1 MKPWEMASF
10 GAGASYP
17 RMMNSSAPSP
27 QYSLPTGQ
35 VRGGIPP
42 LPPRPG
48 SASYGN
54 SYLSSGIG
62 QRSYGYGSYGGYGG
76 NYGGYSGMGY
86 GGYSGMGMGYG
97 GTMYGGGGYGYGM
110 GPENRFIQMAEDST
124 RSAFQGIESLVRA
137 FGSIAMMFDS
147 TFFAVTNT
155 FRAVLGVAENFGQ
168 IRSLFGQLWSSFALF
183 RFINYLYRKVVSLFG
198 VKFAQD
204 LGGDA
209 WNQAMSETGEL
220 LPKSQTSSWP
230 ILMFLGMVV
239 SAPYLIA
246 KLLPPIIDNRNPSN
260 WKSPGRKVR
269 VQYAFQG
276 RSSEELTVQ
285 PGEQILIAPKAVQD
299 SMQLAGSGWVF
310 AVSKNQSN
318 AGLVPINYL
327 QIFTAPRP
335 APTQIVPP
343 NEGAP
348 SVAPVDEIVQ
358 DFLMDEDIPAPPVAT
373 QNSDLNVES
382 NETNS

>member
-1 MKPWEMASF
+1 M
-10 GAGASYP
+10 
-17 RMMNSSAPSP
+17 
-27 QYSLPTGQ
+27 
-35 VRGGIPP
+35 
-42 LPPRPG
+42 
-48 SASYGN
+48 
-54 SYLSSGIG
+54 
-62 QRSYGYGSYGGYGG
+62 
-76 NYGGYSGMGY
+76 
-86 GGYSGMGMGYG
+86 
-97 GTMYGGGGYGYGM
+97 
-110 GPENRFIQMAEDST
+110 
-124 RSAFQGIESLVRA
+124 
-137 FGSIAMMFDS
+137 
-147 TFFAVTNT
+147 
-155 FRAVLGVAENFGQ
+155 
-168 IRSLFGQLWSSFALF
+168 
-183 RFINYLYRKVVSLFG
+183 
-198 VKFAQD
+198 
-204 LGGDA
+204 
-209 WNQAMSETGEL
+209 
-220 LPKSQTSSWP
+220 
-230 ILMFLGMVV
+230 
-239 SAPYLIA
+239 
-246 KLLPPIIDNRNPSN
+246 
-260 WKSPGRKVR
+260 
-269 VQYAFQG
+269 QYAFQG

>member
-1 MKPWEMASF
+1 
-10 GAGASYP
+10 
-17 RMMNSSAPSP
+17 
-27 QYSLPTGQ
+27 
-35 VRGGIPP
+35 
-42 LPPRPG
+42 
-48 SASYGN
+48 
-54 SYLSSGIG
+54 
-62 QRSYGYGSYGGYGG
+62 
-76 NYGGYSGMGY
+76 
-86 GGYSGMGMGYG
+86 
-97 GTMYGGGGYGYGM
+97 
-110 GPENRFIQMAEDST
+110 MAEDST

-246 KLLPPIIDNRNPSN
+246 KLLPPII
-260 WKSPGRKVR
+260 
-269 VQYAFQG
+269 
-276 RSSEELTVQ
+276 
-285 PGEQILIAPKAVQD
+285 GEFIWHLI
-299 SMQLAGSGWVF
+299 
-310 AVSKNQSN
+310 
-318 AGLVPINYL
+318 
-327 QIFTAPRP
+327 
-335 APTQIVPP
+335 
-343 NEGAP
+343 
-348 SVAPVDEIVQ
+348 
-358 DFLMDEDIPAPPVAT
+358 
-373 QNSDLNVES
+373 
-382 NETNS
+382 